1 MHVEIHLKNMNFYTT
16 FVLHLI
22 SKLALPLPYGDKG
35 VHIALRQC
43 LSPFFLF
50 DLKQPVKT
58 REGNLCNSSKAYKPV
73 EHIF

>member
-43 LSPFFLF
+43 LSPFLF
-50 DLKQPVKT
+50 IRSKT
-58 REGNLCNSSKAYKPV
+58 TCKNS
-73 EHIF
+73 